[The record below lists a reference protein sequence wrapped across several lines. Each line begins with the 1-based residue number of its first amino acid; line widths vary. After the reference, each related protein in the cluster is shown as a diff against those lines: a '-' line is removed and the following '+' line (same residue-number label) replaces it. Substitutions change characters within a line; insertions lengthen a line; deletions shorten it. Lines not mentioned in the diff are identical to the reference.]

1 MKKILATSATCG
13 PCQMIKTQIEQ
24 LGISVETK
32 NYSDSANIPW
42 FREKG
47 VRSVPLLIIEDINGN
62 EVERISGA
70 EQILSKLKND

>member
-13 PCQMIKTQIEQ
+13 PCQMLKTQIEQ
-24 LGISVETK
+24 LNISTEIK

-47 VRSVPLLIIEDINGN
+47 VRSVPLLIIEDDDGN
-62 EVERISGA
+62 EIERISGT
-70 EQILSKLKND
+70 EQILNKLKND